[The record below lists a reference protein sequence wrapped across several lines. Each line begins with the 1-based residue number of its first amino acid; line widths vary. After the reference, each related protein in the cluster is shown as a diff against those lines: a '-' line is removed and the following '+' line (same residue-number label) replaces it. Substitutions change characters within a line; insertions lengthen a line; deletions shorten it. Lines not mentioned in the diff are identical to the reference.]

1 MRPLYERV
9 LIKPRSKETTT
20 AKGIMLPD
28 KAVKRPNV
36 GTVIA
41 CGEGNN
47 VNPMKVSPGDLVIC
61 NRYSGLEIMY
71 KGETH
76 YIVMANEI
84 IAILDSEDEISLDE
98 FE

>member
-9 LIKPRSKETTT
+9 LIKPRNKETTT
-20 AKGIMLPD
+20 SKGIMLPD

-36 GTVIA
+36 GLVVA

-47 VNPMKVSPGDLVIC
+47 INPMKVSPGDLVLC
-61 NRYSGLEIMY
+61 NRYSGVEIMY
-71 KGETH
+71 KGEKH
-76 YIVMANEI
+76 YIVMSNEI
-84 IAILDSEDEISLDE
+84 IAILDSEEDISLDE

>member
-9 LIKPRSKETTT
+9 LIKPRNKETTT

-36 GTVIA
+36 GTVVA
-41 CGEGNN
+41 CGEGNH

-61 NRYSGLEIMY
+61 NRYSGVDIMY
-71 KGETH
+71 KGEKH